1 MNDLEQCELTMSPCA
16 EVVHENDLPNG
27 DKRAFD
33 RSSLS
38 EDLMNQSLN
47 HCFEFEA
54 TATNQLT
61 LTRSDSSAEIHYQQD
76 ASYPFVQ
83 LYTPTSEQSI
93 AIEPMTCPADAFNNQ
108 IGLLTL
114 SPNQSQTFTWQCQA
128 AYQPK

>member
-1 MNDLEQCELTMSPCA
+1 MSPCS
-16 EVVHENDLPNG
+16 EVIHENDLPNG
-27 DKRAFD
+27 EKLAFD
-33 RSSLS
+33 CLSLGDS
-38 EDLMNQSLN
+38 LTNQSLN
-47 HCFEFEA
+47 HCFEFDSK
-54 TATNQLT
+54 ATNQLAF
-61 LTRSDSSAEIHYQQD
+61 TRSDSSAAIRYQQD

-128 AYQPK
+128 SYQPQ